1 MKKTLWTRNFTIITL
16 GTIISSIGG
25 VAMNL
30 AFGLVVFDQTASTWL
45 SSSLIAITYIPS
57 ILLPVLIAP
66 YVDHCDKRKVIVAL
80 DYICGILYLLFQFY
94 LRGFAFSYEMY
105 LLFGFITSSIGT
117 VYNLTYTAF
126 YPDLIPEGL
135 AQKGYTISSMIY
147 PTVTALIT
155 PVAAVLYV
163 KAGIETIMLIEGI
176 LLLLAASFELLIRPP
191 YEKNEYS
198 ETKTEKKTFTEN
210 LIAYRNDLLEGF
222 RYLKKEKG
230 LRNLYYYSAV
240 TNGAAQGISTMI
252 MAAFQSSPLLT
263 TTMYSLLISA
273 ETVGRMIGGVIHYFI
288 KIPAKMKYKITKS
301 VYKIYEICDM
311 ALLFLPYPVM
321 LVLRFLCGFLGI
333 NTATI
338 REAAVQNY
346 IPANV
351 RGRVNAIIS
360 TMIYLYAMAA
370 QLVAGA
376 LGEILPYKIVTL
388 ILAGTTFLCIYL
400 FVVRNKKEISPLL
413 NNVY

>member
-1 MKKTLWTRNFTIITL
+1 
-16 GTIISSIGG
+16 
-25 VAMNL
+25 
-30 AFGLVVFDQTASTWL
+30 
-45 SSSLIAITYIPS
+45 
-57 ILLPVLIAP
+57 
-66 YVDHCDKRKVIVAL
+66 
-80 DYICGILYLLFQFY
+80 
-94 LRGFAFSYEMY
+94 
-105 LLFGFITSSIGT
+105 
-117 VYNLTYTAF
+117 
-126 YPDLIPEGL
+126 
-135 AQKGYTISSMIY
+135 
-147 PTVTALIT
+147 
-155 PVAAVLYV
+155 
-163 KAGIETIMLIEGI
+163 
-176 LLLLAASFELLIRPP
+176 
-191 YEKNEYS
+191 
-198 ETKTEKKTFTEN
+198 
-210 LIAYRNDLLEGF
+210 
-222 RYLKKEKG
+222 
-230 LRNLYYYSAV
+230 
-240 TNGAAQGISTMI
+240 
-252 MAAFQSSPLLT
+252 
-263 TTMYSLLISA
+263 
-273 ETVGRMIGGVIHYFI
+273 MIGGVIHYFI